1 MIISI
6 GMKLYSLKIQNGQ
19 FLSRSETSMK
29 KEIQVGMKIRC
40 LKNKPPLKYG
50 KIYQVKAIL
59 GHEIIVGHIEGVT
72 EATTIKL
79 EDIQTWW
86 KKGFRV
92 DLKEIEV
99 LEDGSN
105 A

>member
-1 MIISI
+1 
-6 GMKLYSLKIQNGQ
+6 
-19 FLSRSETSMK
+19 MK

-50 KIYQVKAIL
+50 EIYQVKDIL
-59 GHEIIVGHIEGVT
+59 GHEIIVGHIEEAT
-72 EATTIKL
+72 EANTIKF
-79 EDIQTWW
+79 EVIQTWW

-99 LEDGSN
+99 LEDESN

>member
-1 MIISI
+1 
-6 GMKLYSLKIQNGQ
+6 MK
-19 FLSRSETSMK
+19 R
-29 KEIQVGMKIRC
+29 EIQVGMKIRC
-40 LKNKPPLKYG
+40 LKNKAPLKYG
-50 KIYQVKAIL
+50 EIYQVKAIL

-92 DLKEIEV
+92 GLKEIEV
-99 LEDGSN
+99 LEDESN